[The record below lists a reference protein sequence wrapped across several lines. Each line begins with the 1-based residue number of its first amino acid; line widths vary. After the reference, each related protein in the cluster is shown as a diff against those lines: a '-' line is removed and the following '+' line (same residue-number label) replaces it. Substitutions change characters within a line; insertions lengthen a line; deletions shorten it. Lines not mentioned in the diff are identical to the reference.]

1 MTKGRAVKTRH
12 NPSRRPNMNTNFS
25 ISRRRLLQTG
35 AAAGAVAA
43 ASSRFASRAYA
54 GEELTF
60 LTWETYHDDD
70 WLKAW
75 SDKTGVKV
83 NVTRIGSN
91 DESYEKLR
99 SGAVV
104 ADMTIVDTG
113 SLERFRKAGVIVPLD
128 PAKFPS

>member
-1 MTKGRAVKTRH
+1 MTMSF
-12 NPSRRPNMNTNFS
+12 PM
-25 ISRRRLLQTG
+25 SRRRLLQSG

-43 ASSRFASRAYA
+43 TSKFASRAYA

-60 LTWETYHDDD
+60 LTWETYHDDE

-75 SDKTGVKV
+75 SEKTGVKV

-128 PAKFPS
+128 PAKFPGAKNIAEGMNFPKVT